1 MGEIKLLD
9 CTLRDGGYI
18 NNWKFGKETI
28 TGILDRLSMAEID
41 LIECGFITEKT
52 VNDNYSLFADANN
65 VNEYIKHP
73 SAKSMYVAMIAIGE
87 KEINPEFICDASDT
101 IIDGIRITFHPD
113 EIKKAFEWA
122 NILKKKGYKV
132 FVQPVGSA
140 NYDDELILDILKKV
154 NQLKPFAFYIVDTL
168 GAMSEND
175 MMHMLHIIDRNLDEN
190 VKLGYHSHNNLQL
203 AFANAQRMM
212 EFGTNRDVI
221 IDCSVYGMG
230 RGAGNLCTELM
241 VDYMKKRYNKKYDAV
256 PILEIVDNY
265 LLPIYMQK
273 KWGYSI
279 EYFLASSLDCHPNYV
294 SFLMDK
300 QNIPVRVIR
309 NMLEQIPKEKRLR
322 YDAKT
327 IGDIYNKYQNNYV
340 DDKEEIARLRSE
352 FKGEEVLIIGSG
364 KSVKTKNEKIQKYI
378 EKNKPKVISI
388 NFVPS
393 LKTDMVFI
401 ANQKRFEMIRESL
414 DMKNVICTSNI
425 NGDLSDGHIVNYSAL
440 LNSGNIVSD
449 SSGMM
454 LLKLL
459 KRLKV
464 SKVAVAG
471 MDGFK
476 KNYLDN
482 YCEKRF
488 LHEEDNA
495 TLREKNREMRE
506 QFKLIKKEISVE
518 FITPSKYCDK

>member
-18 NNWKFGKETI
+18 NDWKFGKDTI
-28 TGILDRLSMAEID
+28 IGILDRLSLADID

-52 VNDNYSLFADANN
+52 VNENYSLFADANAIDA
-65 VNEYIKHP
+65 YIKQP
-73 SAKSMYVAMIAIGE
+73 SEKAMYVAMIAIGE
-87 KEINPEFICDASDT
+87 KEINPEIICDAADT

-113 EIKKAFEWA
+113 EMKKAFEWA

-132 FVQPVGSA
+132 FIQPVGSA
-140 NYDDELILDILKKV
+140 NYDDELILDIIKKV
-154 NQLKPFAFYIVDTL
+154 NQLKPYAFYIVDTL

-175 MMHMLHIIDRNLDEN
+175 MLHMLHIIDRNLDEN

-212 EFGTNRDVI
+212 EFDAKRDVI

-241 VDYMKKRYNKKYDAV
+241 VDYMKKRYNKNYDTV

-265 LLPIYMQK
+265 LLPIYLQK
-273 KWGYSI
+273 RWGYTI

-294 SFLMDK
+294 SYLMDK

-309 NMLEQIPKEKRLR
+309 NMLEQIPKEKRVR
-322 YDAKT
+322 FDAKA
-327 IGDIYNKYQNNYV
+327 IGDIYNKYQNNYI
-340 DDKEEIARLRSE
+340 DDKEEIIKLRNE
-352 FKGEEVLIIGSG
+352 FKGKEVLIIGSG
-364 KSVKTKNEKIQKYI
+364 KSVKTRNEKIRKYI
-378 EKNKPKVISI
+378 SKNKPKVIAI
-388 NFVPS
+388 NFVPPI
-393 LKTDMVFI
+393 KTDMVFV
-401 ANQKRFEMIRESL
+401 ANQKRFEMIRDSL

-425 NGDLSDGHIVNYSAL
+425 NGDTGEGHVVNYATL
-440 LNSGNIVSD
+440 LNSGDIVSD

-464 SKVAVAG
+464 SKVKIAG

-476 KNYLDN
+476 KNYLEN

-488 LHEEDNA
+488 VHEEDNA
-495 TLREKNREMRE
+495 TLRQKNKEMRE

-518 FITPSKYCDK
+518 FITPSKYCE

>member
-18 NNWKFGKETI
+18 NDWKFGKDTI
-28 TGILDRLSMAEID
+28 IGILDRLSLADID

-52 VNDNYSLFADANN
+52 VNENYSLFADANAIDA
-65 VNEYIKHP
+65 YIKQP
-73 SAKSMYVAMIAIGE
+73 SEKAMYVAMIAIGE
-87 KEINPEFICDASDT
+87 KEINPEIICDAADT

-113 EIKKAFEWA
+113 EMKKAFEWA

-132 FVQPVGSA
+132 FIQPVGSA
-140 NYDDELILDILKKV
+140 NYDDELILDIIKKV
-154 NQLKPFAFYIVDTL
+154 NQLKPYAFYIVDTL

-175 MMHMLHIIDRNLDEN
+175 MLHMLHIIDRNLDEN

-212 EFGTNRDVI
+212 EFDAKRDVI

-241 VDYMKKRYNKKYDAV
+241 VDYMKKRYNKNYDTV

-265 LLPIYMQK
+265 LLPIYLQK
-273 KWGYSI
+273 RWGYTI

-294 SFLMDK
+294 SYLMDK

-309 NMLEQIPKEKRLR
+309 NMLEQIPKEKRVR
-322 YDAKT
+322 FDAKA
-327 IGDIYNKYQNNYV
+327 IGDIYNKYQNNYI
-340 DDKEEIARLRSE
+340 DDKEEIIKLRNE
-352 FKGEEVLIIGSG
+352 FKGKEVLIIGSG
-364 KSVKTKNEKIQKYI
+364 KSVKTRNEKIRKYI
-378 EKNKPKVISI
+378 SKNKPKVIAI
-388 NFVPS
+388 NFVPPI
-393 LKTDMVFI
+393 KTDMVFV
-401 ANQKRFEMIRESL
+401 ANQKRFEMIRDSL

-425 NGDLSDGHIVNYSAL
+425 NGDTGEGHVVNYATL
-440 LNSGNIVSD
+440 LNSGDIVSD
-449 SSGMM
+449 SSGMV

-464 SKVAVAG
+464 SKVKIAG

-476 KNYLDN
+476 KNYLEN

-488 LHEEDNA
+488 VHEEDNA
-495 TLREKNREMRE
+495 TLRQKNKEMRE

-518 FITPSKYCDK
+518 FITPSKYCE

>member
-1 MGEIKLLD
+1 
-9 CTLRDGGYI
+9 
-18 NNWKFGKETI
+18 
-28 TGILDRLSMAEID
+28 
-41 LIECGFITEKT
+41 
-52 VNDNYSLFADANN
+52 
-65 VNEYIKHP
+65 
-73 SAKSMYVAMIAIGE
+73 
-87 KEINPEFICDASDT
+87 
-101 IIDGIRITFHPD
+101 
-113 EIKKAFEWA
+113 
-122 NILKKKGYKV
+122 
-132 FVQPVGSA
+132 
-140 NYDDELILDILKKV
+140 
-154 NQLKPFAFYIVDTL
+154 
-168 GAMSEND
+168 MSEND

-241 VDYMKKRYNKKYDAV
+241 VDYMKKRYNKNYDTV

-273 KWGYSI
+273 RWGYTV
-279 EYFLASSLDCHPNYV
+279 EYFLASSLDCHPSYV
-294 SFLMDK
+294 TYLMDK

-322 YDAKT
+322 YNADV
-327 IGDIYNKYQNNYV
+327 INNIYNKYQNNYV
-340 DDKEEIARLRSE
+340 DDKDEILKLRSE
-352 FKGEEVLIIGSG
+352 FKGKEVLIIGSG
-364 KSVKTKNEKIQKYI
+364 KSVKTKNDKIRKYI
-378 EKNKPKVISI
+378 DKNKPKVISI

-401 ANQKRFEMIRESL
+401 ANQKRFEMIKDSL

-425 NGDLSDGHIVNYSAL
+425 NGDINEGHIVNYSTL
-440 LNSGNIVSD
+440 LNSGSIVSD

-464 SKVAVAG
+464 SKVIVAG

-476 KNYLDN
+476 KNYLEN

-488 LHEEDNA
+488 LHEEDKT
-495 TLREKNREMRE
+495 TLSEKNKEMSE
-506 QFKLIKKEISVE
+506 QFRLIKKDINIE
-518 FITPSKYCDK
+518 FITPSKYETK